1 MFSSHR
7 IQNIYKIHSIELA
20 KVYALVTTCLTK
32 NSRTM
37 KKVLSILIC
46 TLCLSSCGTL
56 FTPTKQ
62 AITFIGTPE
71 ARIYDNGKIL
81 GQIEEDGTAIIKI
94 RKKLSNKTLIAK
106 KRGYKNTPI
115 VLETTLNPVS
125 IINLTNIFAWI
136 IDLGTG
142 KCCKWDS
149 DIIEFEMERAKTW
162 K

>member
-1 MFSSHR
+1 
-7 IQNIYKIHSIELA
+7 
-20 KVYALVTTCLTK
+20 
-32 NSRTM
+32 M

-106 KRGYKNTPI
+106 KDGYKNTP
-115 VLETTLNPVS
+115 VTLDATFNPVS
-125 IINLTNIFAWI
+125 IINLTNILAWA

-142 KCCKWDS
+142 NAASGIQMSLKLKWKNQILKNNKPFDTS
-149 DIIEFEMERAKTW
+149 S
-162 K
+162 